1 MIIKKLSLGL
11 IFILALIPSLQAN
24 EQSINTLNSI
34 ILVNSIDQPIE
45 VDTMDFLEVDTIDLK
60 LINDLRTV
68 FEKQNEKYSTPKAPG
83 EKLLRFLKKDELQI
97 STEAMYW
104 ARLVRD
110 ASYYV
115 DEYSTFRDTVIVD
128 PMYLPIIFRGHP
140 FTNKQLTFY
149 SMDFMDS
156 KFKKPSLYSSQPLFD
171 NYLQRKESAQM
182 AIRYVE
188 EKHPSYIQY
197 SQRDMPQELVQA
209 TEIKKNVYENLQLR
223 VESEADFSDV
233 APVKFIPERRY
244 WKSGFESAIQFSQNY
259 VSENWHKG
267 GSSNLNLFTKNL
279 LTYNYAKDRVA
290 VNNLIE
296 YKTSIYNAP
305 KDPKRSY
312 KIGDEVLRLYNDVGY
327 RAFNKWSYTFSTEV
341 KTQILKNYKENTD
354 QKQAA
359 FLAPL
364 TTTLGVGMKYAL
376 EKQFKSNRHKKL
388 NVAVNVSPLSMK
400 YMYSTLKD
408 PEEID
413 LGRHGFKLDTLTNMY
428 KNSFAEFGSSIDAQV
443 KFVFNR
449 NVTWESRL
457 NYFTSYENVKL
468 EYENTLIMAISR
480 FFSTRIYLNI
490 RFDDSAS
497 TKDKD
502 WNYFQINEL
511 LSFGFNYKW

>member
-1 MIIKKLSLGL
+1 MIIKKLSLGFV
-11 IFILALIPSLQAN
+11 FILVLTTSLKAN
-24 EQSINTLNSI
+24 EQSINKLNGALFI
-34 ILVNSIDQPIE
+34 NRVELPQE
-45 VDTMDFLEVDTIDLK
+45 VDTAEYLKIDSLDLMQIK
-60 LINDLRTV
+60 DLRTV

-115 DEYSTFRDTVIVD
+115 DEYSTFKDTIIVD
-128 PMYLPIIFRGHP
+128 PIYLPIIFKGHP
-140 FTNKQLTFY
+140 FTNKELTFY
-149 SMDFMDS
+149 SMDFLNS
-156 KFKKPSLYSSQPLFD
+156 KFKKPDLYTSQPIF
-171 NYLQRKESAQM
+171 NTYLQRKESGKM
-182 AIRYVE
+182 AVRYVE

-197 SQRDMPQELVQA
+197 SRRDMPQDIVQA
-209 TEIKKNVYENLQLR
+209 TAIKKDVYENLQLR

-279 LTYNYAKDRVA
+279 LTYNYAKDRLA

-305 KDPKRSY
+305 KDTLRSY
-312 KIGDEVLRLYNDVGY
+312 RIGDEVLRLYNDVGF
-327 RAFNKWSYTFSTEV
+327 RAFNKWSYTFSTEI
-341 KTQILKNYKENTD
+341 KSQILKNYKENTD
-354 QKQAA
+354 IKQAA
-359 FLAPL
+359 FLAPV
-364 TTTLGVGMKYAL
+364 TTTFGVGMKYAL
-376 EKQFKSNRHKKL
+376 DKQFKSNKHKKL
-388 NVAVNVSPLSMK
+388 NVAINLAPLTLK
-400 YMYSTLKD
+400 YMYSILKD
-408 PEEID
+408 PNEID
-413 LGRHGFKLDTLTNMY
+413 LGRHGFKMDTVTNMY

-443 KFVFNR
+443 KFTFNR

-468 EYENTLIMAISR
+468 EYENTLVMAISR

-502 WNYFQINEL
+502 WKYFQINEL
-511 LSFGFNYKW
+511 LSFGFNYRW